1 MLKSK
6 DPLCVFDQA
15 GLPLSVGPRHDF
27 SFELSLLASAISVCL
42 QCMSAACVMGIFVY
56 TCNACEIFVLPVY
69 NCNLCVMGIFVFL
82 LNLCVFAVYVCNL
95 CDGFLCVHLQ
105 CM

>member
-42 QCMSAACVMGIFVY
+42 QCMSVICVMGFFVY
-56 TCNACEIFVLPVY
+56 TCNACEIFVLPAY
-69 NCNLCVMGIFVFL
+69 NCNLCVMGIFVFI
-82 LNLCVFAVYVCNL
+82 LNLCVFEVYVCNM
-95 CDGFLCVHLQ
+95 CDEYLCVHPQ
-105 CM
+105 RM

>member
-42 QCMSAACVMGIFVY
+42 QCMSATCVMGFFVY
-56 TCNACEIFVLPVY
+56 TCNACEIFVPPVY

-82 LNLCVFAVYVCNL
+82 LNLCVFAVYVCNM
-95 CDGFLCVHLQ
+95 CDEYLCVYLQ